1 MKEKKT
7 LNGNNK
13 ILLKDYSKFN
23 YIGFKTMYKRETQ
36 RFLKVA
42 TQTLVAPAITTILFY
57 MIFAVALKRSVIEIN
72 GVPFSEFLAPGL
84 ICMAILQNSFANT
97 SSSILISKVQG
108 NIVDILMPPVSE
120 KELILA
126 YSLGGMTRGILVG
139 IVVAFTIY
147 LFVPGSIFS
156 IFHIFFF
163 SVSSALFLS
172 CLGILCGIWAEKF
185 DHMAAITNFVI
196 VPLTFLSGTFY
207 SVLNLPVFW
216 QNFTYINP
224 FFYMIDGFR
233 YGILG
238 INDSNII
245 SGIIILTLANIVSLI
260 LCMYILKSG
269 YKLKT

>member
-1 MKEKKT
+1 
-7 LNGNNK
+7 
-13 ILLKDYSKFN
+13 
-23 YIGFKTMYKRETQ
+23 
-36 RFLKVA
+36 
-42 TQTLVAPAITTILFY
+42 
-57 MIFAVALKRSVIEIN
+57 
-72 GVPFSEFLAPGL
+72 
-84 ICMAILQNSFANT
+84 MAILQNSFANT

-126 YSLGGMTRGILVG
+126 YSLGGITRGILVG

-156 IFHIFFF
+156 IFH
-163 SVSSALFLS
+163 
-172 CLGILCGIWAEKF
+172 IWAEKF

-245 SGIIILTLANIVSLI
+245 SGMIILTLANIVSLI
-260 LCMYILKSG
+260 LCMYIFKSG